1 MKNNL
6 NQKGFIVPMLI
17 VIIALLVI
25 GGGVYF
31 YKNKKVEAP
40 VVVNESENVG
50 LDNQQEVVPIDTTVK
65 NTNTKSFKLG
75 TLEFSYPSILTLSK
89 TGETTS
95 LNHSIPYRHQFGCD
109 FKGDTVTMLN
119 DVNDFSAS
127 FKILNKDLLS
137 SVKLSIGDNSLT
149 QAIMGESSYKV
160 GSLIGYKIQRGV
172 EGCGTFEYYFPISAN
187 ETLNISQG
195 MHAQTLGQMGG
206 PTTLDKIPEF
216 ITYTQ
221 EEQIFK
227 DILSSVTGVN
237 LQPETMTIKVYF
249 GDTID
254 AQSCN
259 TPSYVERIIPK
270 TTAVARASIEELL
283 KGPTEAEKLKDF
295 WTGLRSGVSI
305 NSISIN
311 NGVASLDLSTPQA
324 SSLNDPNKGACG
336 AVISIKQIE
345 NTLKQ
350 FPTIKNVL
358 ITINGGKQDSIN
370 P

>member
-6 NQKGFIVPMLI
+6 YRKGFIVPVLLG
-17 VIIALLVI
+17 VVVLLVI
-25 GGGVYF
+25 GGVIYF
-31 YKNKKVEAP
+31 YKTKKVESP
-40 VVVNESENVG
+40 VVVNESEEVG
-50 LDNQQEVVPIDTTVK
+50 LDNQQEVAPIDTTVQ
-65 NTNTKSFKLG
+65 NSNTKSFKLG

-95 LNHSIPYRHQFGCD
+95 LDHSIPYRHQFGCD

-127 FKILNKDLLS
+127 FKILSKDLLS
-137 SVKLSIGDNSLT
+137 SVKLSIGDSSLT

-160 GSLIGYKIQRGV
+160 GSLVGYKIQRGV

-206 PTTLDKIPEF
+206 PTTLDKTSGF

-227 DILSSVTGVN
+227 DILSSVTGLPN
-237 LQPETMTIKVYF
+237 QKTISIKLYF
-249 GDTID
+249 PNSVIDKGFLDCNIVRPTTRTIPYTL
-254 AQSCN
+254 A
-259 TPSYVERIIPK
+259 TGE
-270 TTAVARASIEELL
+270 ASLRELI
-283 KGPTEAEKLKDF
+283 KGPTAQELSQGFQTQIDSNTTIK
-295 WTGLRSGVSI
+295 
-305 NSISIN
+305 
-311 NGVASLDLSTPQA
+311 SL
-324 SSLNDPNKGACG
+324 
-336 AVISIKQIE
+336 SIKDGTAYVKFSKDIQNKNLGLCAGQFIVAQVRE
-345 NTLKQ
+345 TLLQ
-350 FPTIKNVL
+350 FPTIKKVDFSVEGL
-358 ITINGGKQDSIN
+358 VGDFIQ